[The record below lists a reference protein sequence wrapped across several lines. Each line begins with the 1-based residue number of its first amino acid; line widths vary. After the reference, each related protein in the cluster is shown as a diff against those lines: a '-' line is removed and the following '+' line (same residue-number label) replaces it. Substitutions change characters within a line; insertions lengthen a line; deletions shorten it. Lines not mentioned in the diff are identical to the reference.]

1 MHLVWDVE
9 KEAADIFGEMVVGNG
24 GEPRLLTFAGG
35 HEGGRAL
42 DLILALAVEIDAELI
57 ICAFARHP
65 SWRSYLLLFF
75 HSSANL
81 FSERFGCIAA

>member
-1 MHLVWDVE
+1 MYLVGDVE
-9 KEAADIFGEMVVGNG
+9 KGAADILGEMVVGNV

-42 DLILALAVEIDAELI
+42 DLILALAIEIDAEF
-57 ICAFARHP
+57 AFARHP

-81 FSERFGCIAA
+81 FGEVQMHSSLIM